1 MQAEKRQFYSLLQHL
16 HTLLDSH
23 SNLDDLLTAKEGLHR
38 LNESEGRLQ
47 EVKQLAVQL
56 ESCGEGLDPGNTVS
70 EDCKR
75 LSERVDEV
83 KTHLREA
90 IERFEGKGE
99 ETFTVQQAESS
110 SATSDDCDTIEDTVV
125 IQSEA
130 SEEGVTCA
138 SHSKVE
144 NEAGREDE
152 EVEEEE
158 TVYHSS
164 PNSSAT
170 GLHVFSSSTSTT
182 GAGPSCMRA
191 EVFLTV
197 AAVGEGM
204 GGSEV
209 VKCVREDKTKGEE
222 DKKERGG
229 VSEACREPCQL
240 ELDLQ
245 ACLALLQPILVLEDT
260 SQMEELAVAL
270 VDHQKLLSEVFVPAS
285 FSEEEASK
293 MVQQVSIQFKSITIF
308 NFGQVTLVKEK
319 LASREKEV
327 QDLTNSLQQWREEVT
342 RRQLF
347 GEEKAAPP
355 SLICNFSLN
364 RLAGFTCGCERL
376 KYSCTPRTPP
386 LATLQPLR
394 LRSRSPMHYRTTS
407 RPSSPMWTTSTRLER
422 A

>member
-1 MQAEKRQFYSLLQHL
+1 MQAEKRQFYSLLRHL
-16 HTLLDSH
+16 HTILDSH
-23 SNLDDLLTAKEGLHR
+23 SNLDDLPTVKEGLFR
-38 LNESEGRLQ
+38 LNECEGRLQ
-47 EVKQLAVQL
+47 EVKELAVQL

-75 LSERVDEV
+75 LSDRVEEV
-83 KTHLREA
+83 KTHLRDA

-99 ETFTVQQAESS
+99 ETFTVQQVDQTDKSS

-130 SEEGVTCA
+130 IEEGVTYA
-138 SHSKVE
+138 IRHTKVE
-144 NEAGREDE
+144 NEEAGSEEEEEE
-152 EVEEEE
+152 EVEDEE

-182 GAGPSCMRA
+182 GPSCMRA

-209 VKCVREDKTKGEE
+209 VKCAAGEDKANKEE
-222 DKKERGG
+222 EKKE
-229 VSEACREPCQL
+229 SEACREPCQL
-240 ELDLQ
+240 DLDLQ

-285 FSEEEASK
+285 FSEEEASR
-293 MVQQVSIQFKSITIF
+293 MVQQV
-308 NFGQVTLVKEK
+308 
-319 LASREKEV
+319 
-327 QDLTNSLQQWREEVT
+327 
-342 RRQLF
+342 
-347 GEEKAAPP
+347 
-355 SLICNFSLN
+355 
-364 RLAGFTCGCERL
+364 
-376 KYSCTPRTPP
+376 
-386 LATLQPLR
+386 
-394 LRSRSPMHYRTTS
+394 
-407 RPSSPMWTTSTRLER
+407 
-422 A
+422 